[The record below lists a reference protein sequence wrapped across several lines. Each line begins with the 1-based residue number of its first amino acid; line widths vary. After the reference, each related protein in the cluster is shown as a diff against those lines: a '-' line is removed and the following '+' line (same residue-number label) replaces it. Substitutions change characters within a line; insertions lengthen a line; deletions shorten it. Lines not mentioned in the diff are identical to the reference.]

1 MAREKR
7 VSVNV
12 EDELDEFIKRI
23 AQKNHIPVSTMYYVL
38 IRDQAESIGFDMDE
52 CHGATV
58 QRSNSV

>member
-23 AQKNHIPVSTMYYVL
+23 AKKNHIPVSTMYYVL
-38 IRDQAESIGFDMDE
+38 IRDQAELIGFDMDE
-52 CHGATV
+52 CHGSNL